1 MLNCSFA
8 DFNYT
13 DYAFRTPICCSW
25 QANQNAYKTCRSVA
39 NYRDKTFQ
47 TLWKSKLTISY
58 IESDWFNVKQ
68 IKCLLNFFQ
77 VGFVIHV
84 APGHHDYFAGRNRIG
99 IKMVHQQ
106 TINHSIAQWL
116 YFWLV
121 SLHKNILTLRVVLIH
136 WSTWFLLRV
145 GSLRRCF
152 IFLKMSFI
160 FMNWIPFKLLTLKT
174 MIFTY
179 FISPLYT
186 L

>member
-1 MLNCSFA
+1 MNIWTKNIHVIYF
-8 DFNYT
+8 
-13 DYAFRTPICCSW
+13 FRKPSIVS
-25 QANQNAYKTCRSVA
+25 RV
-39 NYRDKTFQ
+39 R
-47 TLWKSKLTISY
+47 
-58 IESDWFNVKQ
+58 
-68 IKCLLNFFQ
+68 LLQFFQ
-77 VGFVIHV
+77 VGLVIHV
-84 APGHHDYFAGRNRIG
+84 APGHHDYFAGRNGFG
-99 IKMVHQQ
+99 IKMVHQH

-179 FISPLYT
+179 FISFILNY
-186 L
+186 